1 MAETLEDKRFNQMV
15 ETLKELSDNE
25 LLQLYRDGNSWDGS
39 YEFVDGWDMDEF
51 LTIMIEGK
59 KGSELRDF
67 ILDVAQAVNDY
78 NGSDGIEDAMW
89 GYFNGYSLEIK
100 DESDI
105 LEKAR
110 EDYLEDLAQDI
121 VDDGSYSKKFD
132 YPGEVE
138 DLFSQWDD
146 EDERGW
152 LGSGDYVAYDQN
164 GDEVEKKHFDNFD
177 SYFEWTENNELWSFD
192 CVETDA

>member
-1 MAETLEDKRFNQMV
+1 MAETLESTRLAQMV
-15 ETLKELSDNE
+15 DCLEDLSDNE
-25 LLQLYRDGNSWDGS
+25 LMSLFRDANSWDGG
-39 YEFVDGWDMDEF
+39 YEFVDGWDMEEF
-51 LTIMIEGK
+51 LTIMVEGK
-59 KGSELRDF
+59 KGSELVDF
-67 ILDVAQAVNDY
+67 IQSVASAIDDY
-78 NGSDGIEDAMW
+78 DGSDGIEYAMW
-89 GYFNGYSLEIK
+89 GYPNGYDLEIR

-105 LEKAR
+105 IEEGR

-121 VDDGSYSKKFD
+121 IDEGSYSQKFD

-152 LGSGDYVAYDQN
+152 LGAGDYVAYDQN
-164 GDEVEKKHFDNFD
+164 DNEVETKHFDDFD
-177 SYFEWTENNELWSFD
+177 AYFEWTENNELWSFD

>member
-1 MAETLEDKRFNQMV
+1 MAETLEGKRFNQMV

-25 LLQLYRDGNSWDGS
+25 LLQLYRDANSWDSS
-39 YEFVDGWDMDEF
+39 YEFTDGWDMDEF
-51 LTIMIEGK
+51 LTIMIEDK

-89 GYFNGYSLEIK
+89 GYFDGYSLEIK

-105 LEKAR
+105 LEEAR

-121 VDDGSYSKKFD
+121 IDDGSYSKKFD

-152 LGSGDYVAYDQN
+152 LGSGDYVAYNQN

>member
-1 MAETLEDKRFNQMV
+1 MADTLEDKRFNQMV
-15 ETLKELSDNE
+15 ETLKELSGNE

-89 GYFNGYSLEIK
+89 GYPNGYDLEIR

-105 LEKAR
+105 LEEAR

-121 VDDGSYSKKFD
+121 IEDGSYSKKFD

-146 EDERGW
+146 EDKRGW

>member
-39 YEFVDGWDMDEF
+39 YEFADGWDMDEL

-89 GYFNGYSLEIK
+89 GYPNGYDLEIR

-105 LEKAR
+105 LEEAR

-121 VDDGSYSKKFD
+121 IDDGSYSKKFD

-152 LGSGDYVAYDQN
+152 LGAGDYVAYDQN